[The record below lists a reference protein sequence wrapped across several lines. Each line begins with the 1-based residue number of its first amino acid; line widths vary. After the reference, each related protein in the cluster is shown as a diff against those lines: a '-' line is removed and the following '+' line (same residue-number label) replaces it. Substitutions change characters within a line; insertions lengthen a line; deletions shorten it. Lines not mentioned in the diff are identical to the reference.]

1 MVLSLGVGAG
11 DDWLLLQGPRDKI
24 VAEEHDETGGGPTCV
39 RIAGPVGVDVDG
51 EVVGRRSSKEPEVG
65 SATEVPQDPLHSS
78 EMWLPRGV
86 HMVGHMLDDVCDVG
100 LGEDEVLQRP
110 NKTLVVGGIS
120 HRGPS
125 LEALP

>member
-1 MVLSLGVGAG
+1 VICTLIILGHIFTFKH
-11 DDWLLLQGPRDKI
+11 LCLHSITKILRNGPKAHFPFI
-24 VAEEHDETGGGPTCV
+24 
-39 RIAGPVGVDVDG
+39 GVDVDG